1 MEHNIRENK
10 TRGLVLKLMQNDT
23 QPRVITE
30 SKNLLEKGKEL
41 KHKSQNFGARE
52 MPQLLHALASSYQC
66 R

>member
-23 QPRVITE
+23 Q